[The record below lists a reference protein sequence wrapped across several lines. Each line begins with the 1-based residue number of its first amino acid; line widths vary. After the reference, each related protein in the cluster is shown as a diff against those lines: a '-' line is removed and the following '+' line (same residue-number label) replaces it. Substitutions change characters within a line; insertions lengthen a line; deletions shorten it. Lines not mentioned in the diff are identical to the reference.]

1 MTAAMQEDF
10 EQADDAGVVDLDPG
24 IADRADGDRQG
35 EALQQRK
42 VDVDI
47 EPLRLEAGKAIGDGL
62 ETLADGI
69 GPVRRTTASA
79 AIVGVAAI
87 ALLAFAHTSA
97 NAAENS
103 SRMAQEH
110 HACAVVLGLD
120 PSGRRYDSCIRS
132 LDRSLS
138 EWDQT
143 RLVQTGRSACA
154 PRERTPCPESPDR
167 RLVIDDEDG

>member
-1 MTAAMQEDF
+1 MFPLTSSNTAQTLGLGPSAR
-10 EQADDAGVVDLDPG
+10 PG
-24 IADRADGDRQG
+24 RRA
-35 EALQQRK
+35 
-42 VDVDI
+42 
-47 EPLRLEAGKAIGDGL
+47 
-62 ETLADGI
+62 
-69 GPVRRTTASA
+69 TASA
-79 AIVGVAAI
+79 VIVGAAAI

-110 HACAVVLGLD
+110 HGCAVVLGLD
-120 PSGRRYDSCIRS
+120 PSGRSYDSCIWS

-154 PRERTPCPESPDR
+154 QKGLQPGTPAFAMCVINAEQSP
-167 RLVIDDEDG
+167 

>member
-1 MTAAMQEDF
+1 MFPLTPSNTAQTLGLGPSAR
-10 EQADDAGVVDLDPG
+10 PG
-24 IADRADGDRQG
+24 RRA
-35 EALQQRK
+35 
-42 VDVDI
+42 
-47 EPLRLEAGKAIGDGL
+47 
-62 ETLADGI
+62 
-69 GPVRRTTASA
+69 TASA
-79 AIVGVAAI
+79 VIVGAAAI

-97 NAAENS
+97 SAAENS

-143 RLVQTGRSACA
+143 RLV
-154 PRERTPCPESPDR
+154 
-167 RLVIDDEDG
+167 